1 MTKSLHLDSGKE
13 LNHYKIRSP
22 LGKGGMGEVF
32 LAEDSR
38 LDRKIALK
46 ILPPDVASD
55 PSRLSRFESEAKA
68 IAALNHPNI
77 VTIFSVEQ
85 AEGIHFLTME
95 LVQGQTL
102 TQAIPEGGFH
112 LPQLLTIA
120 IGIAEALAAAH
131 NKGIIHR
138 DLKPGNI
145 MLNDELRVKVLDFGL
160 AKFNRN
166 ESVSDSSQ
174 IETRMQTGE
183 GVVVGTVP
191 YMSPEQL
198 RGAELDHRT
207 DIFSFGII
215 LYEMATGKRPFCE
228 ASTAEL
234 ISAILKDVPPPINEI
249 RIELPRDLGRLVD
262 RCLEKDP
269 ERRIQT
275 AKDVRNELDSMR
287 RDLET
292 GTHRWSSSTALR
304 AETREKS
311 IAVLPFV
318 NHSNNPDDEH
328 FSDGITE
335 EILIALA
342 QVDKLRVAARTSS
355 FFFKGKNE
363 ELKVIGEKL
372 NVTSVLEGSIRRAG
386 SRLRITAQ
394 LIDVSSG
401 FHLWSE
407 RYDRE
412 MTDVFEIQDEIAA
425 AIVSKLK
432 ISLSENSEKQL
443 VKRGTENLEAYELY
457 LKGRVFQHRRGR
469 SVAQALEYFGKAA
482 QLDPNYADVFAMMS
496 DSFRSLVSYGV
507 RPAPEMMP
515 RAKGAAQRALSLD
528 PDNAQAYLTLAHV
541 ALTFDRDFN
550 RAYECWMR
558 ALELDPDHAQ
568 ARADYALWW
577 LSMLHG
583 KWDEAVLEMKK
594 AVTIDPLSS
603 WVAGMNSM
611 VLTGSG
617 EHAAGIAEA
626 QRAVEL
632 DPESFI
638 ARWAMVEVYAR
649 SKDYAKVVAA
659 AEPALQM
666 SGRNPMVLATYG
678 IAQSHI
684 GNQHATEAVY
694 AELSARQNTEY
705 IQPFWMASVAAA
717 SGRVDQAMK
726 IAKQAVE
733 ERNPQVICA
742 RHIPE
747 WELLRNH
754 ADFPMLLKEI
764 GLDHEIPLHPQL
776 SQ

>member
-1 MTKSLHLDSGKE
+1 
-13 LNHYKIRSP
+13 
-22 LGKGGMGEVF
+22 
-32 LAEDSR
+32 
-38 LDRKIALK
+38 
-46 ILPPDVASD
+46 
-55 PSRLSRFESEAKA
+55 
-68 IAALNHPNI
+68 
-77 VTIFSVEQ
+77 
-85 AEGIHFLTME
+85 
-95 LVQGQTL
+95 
-102 TQAIPEGGFH
+102 
-112 LPQLLTIA
+112 
-120 IGIAEALAAAH
+120 
-131 NKGIIHR
+131 
-138 DLKPGNI
+138 
-145 MLNDELRVKVLDFGL
+145 VKVLDFGL
-160 AKFNRN
+160 AKFIGN
-166 ESVSDSSQ
+166 ESSDSSDSQ
-174 IETRMQTGE
+174 IETRMKTGE
-183 GVVVGTVP
+183 GLVVGTMP
-191 YMSPEQL
+191 YMSPEQV
-198 RGAELDHRT
+198 RGAELDHRS

-234 ISAILKDVPPPINEI
+234 ISAILKDAPPPLTEI

-269 ERRIQT
+269 DRRIQT
-275 AKDVRNELDSMR
+275 AKDVRNELDTMR

-292 GTHRWSSSTALR
+292 GTHRWSSSSTMR
-304 AETREKS
+304 AEAREKS

-318 NHSNNPDDEH
+318 SHSNNPDDEH

-335 EILIALA
+335 EILIALG

-372 NVTSVLEGSIRRAG
+372 NVNSVLEGSIRRAG

-432 ISLSENSEKQL
+432 ISMSENSEKQL
-443 VKRGTENLEAYELY
+443 VKRGTSNLDAYELY

-496 DSFRSLVSYGV
+496 DSFRSLVAYGV
-507 RPAPEMMP
+507 RPAAEMMP

-528 PDNAQAYLTLAHV
+528 PDNAQAYETLAHV

-550 RAYECWMR
+550 RAYEYWMR
-558 ALELDPDHAQ
+558 ALELDPEHAM

-583 KWDEAVLEMKK
+583 KWDEAESEMKK
-594 AVTIDPLSS
+594 AVTSDPLSS
-603 WVAGMNSM
+603 WVAGMHSM

-617 EHAAGIAEA
+617 DHAAGIAEA

-632 DPESFI
+632 DPESFV
-638 ARWAMVEVYAR
+638 ARWASVEVYAHAKEY
-649 SKDYAKVVAA
+649 SKVISA

-666 SGRNPMVLATYG
+666 SGRNPMVLGIYA

-684 GNQHATEAVY
+684 GNRQIAEAVY
-694 AELSARQNTEY
+694 AELTARRNTEY
-705 IQPFWMASVAAA
+705 IQPFWMTAVAAA
-717 SGRVDQAMK
+717 SGRMDEAMI

-733 ERNPQVICA
+733 EHNPQVICA

-747 WELLRNH
+747 WELLRKH
-754 ADFPMLLKEI
+754 PDFPMLLKEI
-764 GLDHEIPLHPQL
+764 GLDREIPLHPQF